1 MYVHALLSSLLT
13 CSSFDSSVCKF
24 SVHIYQ
30 TKGSLYYK
38 TKLVLALPAI
48 AGLKGHHL
56 ILGMS
61 LYYFWPVSN
70 IVIAV
75 ILILKHATFLRLSEE
90 SELALTHAELNY
102 QEANINLTVQQ
113 YLEASSPK
121 LTVKKS
127 ADFIMATEFGL
138 LIPLLVTIISH
149 QTLRNTSVTN
159 N

>member
-1 MYVHALLSSLLT
+1 MT
-13 CSSFDSSVCKF
+13 
-24 SVHIYQ
+24 
-30 TKGSLYYK
+30 
-38 TKLVLALPAI
+38 
-48 AGLKGHHL
+48 
-56 ILGMS
+56 
-61 LYYFWPVSN
+61 
-70 IVIAV
+70 AV

-138 LIPLLVTIISH
+138 LIPLFVTAISH